1 MKVYRVDNPHTK
13 PFPFW
18 EWLIEEVHKVDR
30 DVVFLAEAFTRRAV
44 MRELAK
50 LGFTQSYTYFTWKN
64 SRWELIEY
72 VNELAH
78 GRGARVLP
86 AQLLPGHAGHPPRLP
101 RARRARRRSTR
112 GSCWPAT
119 LSPSYGIYSGYEH
132 FENVPVR
139 EGSRGVPR
147 TPRSTRPGS
156 ARSTGRCCR

>member
-64 SRWELIEY
+64 SRWELMEY
-72 VNELAH
+72 VNELARRPRSGSTSGRTSSRSRRTSSHAYLVH
-78 GRGARVLP
+78 GGPARVPHP
-86 AQLLPGHAGHPPRLP
+86 ARAG
-101 RARRARRRSTR
+101 RRR
-112 GSCWPAT
+112 
-119 LSPSYGIYSGYEH
+119 
-132 FENVPVR
+132 
-139 EGSRGVPR
+139 
-147 TPRSTRPGS
+147 
-156 ARSTGRCCR
+156 